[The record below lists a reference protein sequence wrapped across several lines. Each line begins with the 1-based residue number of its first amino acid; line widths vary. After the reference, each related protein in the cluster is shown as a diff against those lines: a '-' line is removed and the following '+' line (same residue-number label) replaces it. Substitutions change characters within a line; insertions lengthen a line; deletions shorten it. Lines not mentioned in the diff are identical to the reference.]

1 MTLQYLVT
9 EKKKILQ
16 NEWEVSL
23 KYCFNTKTILL
34 DIVPI
39 LQNPL
44 LFSKHF
50 LCKDNLF
57 DNQDLL

>member
-9 EKKKILQ
+9 EKKKNLQ

-44 LFSKHF
+44 LFS
-50 LCKDNLF
+50 
-57 DNQDLL
+57 